1 MFNNWTLGKHILA
14 SLVISIFM
22 SEISYLIIKSRNI
35 LTSSG
40 IIVGNDQGYILSS
53 VTIDSI
59 LFISLATFV
68 ISMIGYRF
76 VKRMLD

>member
-1 MFNNWTLGKHILA
+1 MFNNWSLGKHILA
-14 SLVISIFM
+14 SVVISIFM
-22 SEISYLIIKSRNI
+22 SGISYLIIKSRNI
-35 LTSSG
+35 LTSAG
-40 IIVGNDQGYILSS
+40 IIEGNYQGYILSS
-53 VTIDSI
+53 VGIDSI

>member
-22 SEISYLIIKSRNI
+22 SGISYLIIKSRNI